1 MNAKE
6 KKAVKLVKGGE
17 RVEKVAL
24 ALGVNLFW
32 LQTVTGHEK

>member
-1 MNAKE
+1 MNEKE
-6 KKAVKLVKGGE
+6 KKAVELVKKGE

-32 LQTVTGHEK
+32 LQMVTGHER